1 MPAAI
6 VNSNNVIFANGGGS
20 GEPIYYVHTANVE
33 YDKVRNVIARSGMVV
48 PFYSVMGGIYYFNL
62 DTVSV
67 AGTKRG
73 YSFVNDSISSQQRC
87 FIWESG
93 VSGEVSYATGVDM
106 ATSYYQ
112 VPQVS
117 SQTTSTSGLDFDG
130 STAYNAHYV
139 FLKSNENEG
148 QPMELTLPARSESD
162 IFYDSEIGSYDC
174 SEDVGLRFGVKSTT
188 STAEDYIS
196 ENSIVFPKTDNDNSR
211 SYNFGTVLRVRNE
224 SYSPITVYPA
234 VRTDWH
240 GAFPEGS
247 RFWVDDDSI
256 KTRSYPL

>member
-20 GEPIYYVHTANVE
+20 GNPVYYVHTANVE
-33 YDKVRNVIARSGMVV
+33 YDKVRDVIAKSGMVV
-48 PFYSVMGGIYYFNL
+48 PFYSVMGGVYYFNI

-73 YSFVNDSISSQQRC
+73 YAFVNDSISSQQKC

-117 SQTTSTSGLDFDG
+117 SQTTSTSGIYFYG
-130 STAYNAHYV
+130 NTAVAAKYV
-139 FLKSNENEG
+139 YLYSNDEQD
-148 QPMELTLPARSESD
+148 QPFELSLPPRSETD
-162 IFYDSEIGSYDC
+162 IFYDSDVVGSYTERDTKFK
-174 SEDVGLRFGVKSTT
+174 FGIKESTT
-188 STAEDYIS
+188 TAADWLDY
-196 ENSIVFPKTDNDNSR
+196 NTIVFPENEANGNEVHYS
-211 SYNFGTVLRVRNE
+211 TVLRYKNE
-224 SYSPITVYPA
+224 SYSPKTVYLA
-234 VRTDWH
+234 CSTTDN
-240 GAFPEGS
+240 GS
-247 RFWVDDDSI
+247 LPSDAMYVIGDDSV

>member
-6 VNSNNVIFANGGGS
+6 VNSNNVIFSNGGGA
-20 GEPIYYVHTANVE
+20 GNPVYYVHTASIE
-33 YDKVRNVIARSGMVV
+33 FDKVKDTIQNSGIVI
-48 PFYSVMGGIYYFNL
+48 PFYSVMGGSYLFNI
-62 DTVSV
+62 DTQAM
-67 AGTKRG
+67 AGSKRG
-73 YSFVNDSISSQQRC
+73 YTFVNDSISSQMRC
-87 FIWESG
+87 FVWESG
-93 VSGEVSYATGVDM
+93 VSGQADYATGVDM
-106 ATSYYQ
+106 ATAYYQ

-117 SQTTSTSGLDFDG
+117 SQTTSTSGLSFYGDTG
-130 STAYNAHYV
+130 YNAHYV

-148 QPMELTLPARSESD
+148 QPMELELPARSESD
-162 IFYDSEIGSYDC
+162 IFYDAEIGSFDC
-174 SEDVGLRFGVKSTT
+174 SEDVGLRIGVKATT

-196 ENSIVFPKTDNDNSR
+196 ENSIVFPKTDNDNGR
-211 SYNFGTVLRVRNE
+211 SCNFGTVLRVRNE

-247 RFWVDDDSI
+247 EFWVSDDSV